1 MLSFWSSQV
10 SATVSR
16 RAVANSP
23 VALRFPKQ
31 IFLRCTPVRRG
42 SFGTVV
48 GGLDTFL
55 FEKSEQPLIM
65 ALMFDIPRWDVQYHA
80 VPG

>member
-1 MLSFWSSQV
+1 M
-10 SATVSR
+10 
-16 RAVANSP
+16 ANSP

-65 ALMFDIPRWDVQYHA
+65 LEQSPSEIPDLA
-80 VPG
+80 MGTI

>member
-1 MLSFWSSQV
+1 LELTGFGNGQQ
-10 SATVSR
+10 ASR
-16 RAVANSP
+16 GQLAGSTAIPKADFSP
-23 VALRFPKQ
+23 LHTGAQ
-31 IFLRCTPVRRG
+31 G